1 MRENRVKRILKEGG
15 TVVGTMISEVRGPGV
30 MHMLG
35 TAGLDFVY
43 IDMEHSTYSLET
55 VGDMILAAKATNMMA
70 FVRVP
75 GYENRCAL
83 SHPLDAGAEGLLC
96 PQTESVEQVEY
107 IIRETK
113 YYPLGQRG
121 AALRRGHSAFANV
134 KFGEYAPHANAES
147 MIILQIESEQGVRD
161 IEKLM
166 AIDGVDAAFIGPAD
180 LSQSYGVPGQ
190 AKDPRVVEAIQTVL
204 DGCTKM
210 GKACGIHLYNLDD
223 VRYWTGKGMRLICY
237 NNDIAMITDTARKF
251 TTEIRDV
258 VGAK

>member
-1 MRENRVKRILKEGG
+1 MRENKVKRILNAGG
-15 TVVGTMISEVRGPGV
+15 TVVGTMISEIRGPGV

-43 IDMEHSTYSLET
+43 IDMEHSTYSMET
-55 VGDMILAAKATNMMA
+55 VGDMILAAKATDLMS

-75 GYENRCAL
+75 GYENRCSL

-113 YYPLGQRG
+113 YYPMGQRG
-121 AALRRGHSAFANV
+121 AALRRGHSAFAPV
-134 KFGEYAPHANAES
+134 KFGEYAPHANAET
-147 MIILQIESEQGVRD
+147 MIIIQIESEAGVQD

-180 LSQSYGVPGQ
+180 LSQSYGIPGQ
-190 AKDPRVVEAIQTVL
+190 AKDPRIIEAIHKVL
-204 DGCTKM
+204 EGCQKYN
-210 GKACGIHLYNLDD
+210 KACGIHLYNMDD
-223 VRYWTGKGMRLICY
+223 VKYWTQAGMRLICY
-237 NNDIAMITDTARKF
+237 NNDIAMLTDTAARFNK
-251 TTEIRDV
+251 EIREV
-258 VGAK
+258 SGK